1 MLIVTSYNIN
11 ILIKII
17 KKTDVLII
25 LLKKIWSKSSIYLT
39 IHISFFFF

>member
-25 LLKKIWSKSSIYLT
+25 LLKKI
-39 IHISFFFF
+39 